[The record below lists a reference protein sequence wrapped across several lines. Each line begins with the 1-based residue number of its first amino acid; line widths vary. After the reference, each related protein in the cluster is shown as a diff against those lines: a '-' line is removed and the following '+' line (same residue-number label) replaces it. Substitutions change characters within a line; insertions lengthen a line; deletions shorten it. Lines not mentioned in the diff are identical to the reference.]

1 MVVALIWVSLVVAQF
16 PCLLVVDFFCFFFCL
31 FSDLVVVVV
40 SYGLVFST
48 MVVGY
53 GSVFQ
58 GLVGLIFDVS
68 IVVVMAK
75 FRWLGRVLLVGS

>member
-1 MVVALIWVSLVVAQF
+1 M
-16 PCLLVVDFFCFFFCL
+16 
-31 FSDLVVVVV
+31 VVV

>member
-1 MVVALIWVSLVVAQF
+1 M
-16 PCLLVVDFFCFFFCL
+16 
-31 FSDLVVVVV
+31 VV

-48 MVVGY
+48 VVVGY

-75 FRWLGRVLLVGS
+75 FRWLG